1 MSNDERISWL
11 ASEIARHSHLYYV
24 EANPEVS
31 DAEFDRLWDELKAL
45 SPDHPQLQLV
55 GSDPDPGSVKV
66 EHRFPMRSLDKATS
80 DEELIHFATITTSG
94 MTEFTAQPKL
104 DGTALSLEYRKGRLV
119 RAATRG
125 SGTRGED
132 VTRNA
137 RKVANVPERI
147 GLEIDIHV
155 RGEVVMPLKTYRSKY
170 AEISPNPRN
179 LAAGAMRQK
188 VAVGKADP
196 ADLVF
201 QAYDAKLIPKEES
214 HPHSLEVSDFEKD
227 DEMSRW
233 LRDEVGIE
241 PAPWTYIC
249 ANSAEEAAKA
259 LIQVTHD
266 WSHKRSDYGFEI
278 DGVVF
283 KVDDLA
289 QRDALGM
296 TAHHPRWALAWKFPP
311 EEAVSVLLSVDW
323 QTGRTGTITP
333 VANIAPQKVA
343 GVTVEK
349 TTLHNIGELERLQ
362 LSISDKV
369 LITRRGDVIP
379 KIEKSLGDASQSD
392 LENRFHADGSKF
404 ISELPRK
411 APIKIPESCP
421 TCDGDLLMEGAYLRC
436 QNSNCSAKTSR
447 SILYWCRALELDGI
461 GEKLV
466 DQLLD
471 SKLVNNVADLYTLNL
486 DSLCTLEP
494 LHPLIS
500 ASAMSRHHAR
510 GPLSFSDQPCARE
523 HRQTQHRQTRGRMS
537 V

>member
-1 MSNDERISWL
+1 
-11 ASEIARHSHLYYV
+11 
-24 EANPEVS
+24 
-31 DAEFDRLWDELKAL
+31 
-45 SPDHPQLQLV
+45 
-55 GSDPDPGSVKV
+55 
-66 EHRFPMRSLDKATS
+66 
-80 DEELIHFATITTSG
+80 
-94 MTEFTAQPKL
+94 
-104 DGTALSLEYRKGRLV
+104 
-119 RAATRG
+119 
-125 SGTRGED
+125 
-132 VTRNA
+132 
-137 RKVANVPERI
+137 
-147 GLEIDIHV
+147 
-155 RGEVVMPLKTYRSKY
+155 
-170 AEISPNPRN
+170 
-179 LAAGAMRQK
+179 MRQK

-214 HPHSLEVSDFEKD
+214 HPHSLEITDFEKD

-233 LRDEVGIE
+233 LRDDVGIE
-241 PAPWTYIC
+241 PAPWTYIRS
-249 ANSAEEAAKA
+249 NSAEEAAQA

-266 WSHKRSDYGFEI
+266 WSDKRSDYGFEI

-333 VANIAPQKVA
+333 VANIAPQTVA

-411 APIKIPESCP
+411 TPIKIPESCP
-421 TCDGDLLMEGAYLRC
+421 TCDGELLMEGAYLRC

-471 SKLVNNVADLYTLNL
+471 SKLVNNVADLYTLDL
-486 DSLCTLEP
+486 DSLCTLERIGTKSAEKVLSEIELTKKMNLSKFIHALGMNAIGP
-494 LHPLIS
+494 ELAELLAGHFQTLEGILQWRETSEGTDGEMNEQTLYSIVELDGVGDKIAILLYEGLTAKLDLILDLSKHLEIS
-500 ASAMSRHHAR
+500 AQEVVENTGNLIGQTFCVTGTLSMPRKEIQEMIKSAGGKVVGSVSKSLDVLVAGEKAGSKLTKAQNFGVTIWSEADLKNHLLNDVHTEAELEP
-510 GPLSFSDQPCARE
+510 GIDEEVPNASESSKSTG
-523 HRQTQHRQTRGRMS
+523 QTLFDF
-537 V
+537 